1 MNNIYQLTLRNAA
14 KAASYDILGAKI
26 RSAAEESRRQEQ
38 ELQNWWTQLD
48 QDEEWIENETDE

>member
-1 MNNIYQLTLRNAA
+1 MNLYELTLITSA
-14 KAASYDILGAKI
+14 KMASYDTLGAKI
-26 RSAAEESRRQEQ
+26 RSVAEESRRQEQ

>member
-1 MNNIYQLTLRNAA
+1 MNLYQLTLRNAA
-14 KAASYDILGAKI
+14 KQVSYDILGAKI
-26 RSAAEESRRQEQ
+26 RSVAEESQRQEQ